1 MVKQATNFVVL
12 FILSFILLVI
22 QQSYADVASGKPAW
36 EVRSTKVCGD
46 KLCSKNE
53 NSMESKIPS
62 WVKNNAKW
70 WAANQISDQD
80 FAKGLE
86 YLIKQK
92 IITIPAET
100 QTQEGSENQIPIWLR
115 RNAGWWADGQLS
127 DSEFIKSIQWL
138 INNRI
143 IRIAPS
149 QNITCS
155 GTALCL
161 TGKVQTVID
170 GDTIYID
177 GYKIRLSLTNTPERY
192 EEGYSEATTF
202 TRNLCSVG
210 SEILVD
216 QDDCQPYDRYG
227 RVLGKVFCIDKLLN
241 EELLENNH
249 AWILT
254 QYCSKSEFSKESWAT
269 MYGC

>member
-1 MVKQATNFVVL
+1 MKQAASFLLL
-12 FILSFILLVI
+12 FISFFILVVN
-22 QQSYADVASGKPAW
+22 QQSYADVASGKSAW
-36 EVRSTKVCGD
+36 EMRSTKVCGD
-46 KLCSKNE
+46 KLCSENE
-53 NSMESKIPS
+53 NSMEPKIPG

-100 QTQEGSENQIPIWLR
+100 QTQVGSENQIPIWLR
-115 RNAGWWADGQLS
+115 RNAGWWADEQLS

-138 INNRI
+138 INKGI
-143 IRIAPS
+143 IRIVPS

-161 TGKVQTVID
+161 IGNVQTVVD

-192 EEGYSEATTF
+192 EEGYSESTAF
-202 TRNLCSVG
+202 TRNLCS
-210 SEILVD
+210 LD
-216 QDDCQPYDRYG
+216 
-227 RVLGKVFCIDKLLN
+227 LKF
-241 EELLENNH
+241 
-249 AWILT
+249 
-254 QYCSKSEFSKESWAT
+254 
-269 MYGC
+269 